1 MRLDKTRGLRNALL
15 AAAVALLL
23 ALTLFLPSATTSA
36 YAAEPYSFE
45 IENFDATYEVHSDRT
60 IDVEERVTIRYTG
73 YASTG
78 FYRDLPV
85 NAGDRVTGLTVSR
98 LSRDGTT
105 EIDEDY
111 SVDIDNDL
119 IIADIGDSTIKTD
132 TTETYVI
139 RYVFSV
145 TKPTNDNALYL
156 NIIGFGSEAAIRSAS
171 ATINLPEGFE
181 SANLYVGDTD
191 EKSNELMTVD
201 GRTITVE
208 LSGLAAFEG
217 ATLDMYFS
225 EGALTTRFDAI
236 PYIMAIVG
244 CALLAVLAVVKF
256 LVFPDKTLSPVVGF
270 EPPRGMDP
278 VEISKLIDNKVESSD
293 ITTLI
298 YYWASKGYLKIDLSD
313 ENDPALIKIF
323 NTLPG
328 DAPAHQCEMYNA
340 LFSGRDM
347 VKPSQLAGRFY
358 GVIDNVKKL
367 VNEKHRGLYTTA
379 SVCASLLFT
388 LAAGLLM
395 ALAPIITG
403 MACINPSLFYYPA
416 FLALV
421 PAFIIYGLT
430 ETWAYA
436 VHKLKSSTKW
446 LMLAGI
452 ALLAALCTAA
462 YTLLLPPAL
471 METAPKIVVCAV
483 AYIMVMCSVT
493 LISRTKQYNET
504 LSEIVGFRN
513 FILNAEKDRLELLL
527 EGDPEFYY
535 KILPYAQVMGVSDI
549 WEEKF
554 EDLTVMPPAWLND
567 PAGTLVSFAVIN
579 SALRAQSA
587 AFTSKMVIKPSAPTS
602 RSYSGGSHRGGSFGG
617 RGGGGHGGG
626 GFRGR

>member
-98 LSRDGTT
+98 LSRDGTA

-225 EGALTTRFDAI
+225 EGALTTRFDVI

-278 VEISKLIDNKVESSD
+278 VEISNSGLMAIGDLDEDLEWNTSAL
-293 ITTLI
+293 T
-298 YYWASKGYLKIDLSD
+298 ASYRKAMND
-313 ENDPALIKIF
+313 ENAEIF
-323 NTLPG
+323 NPEPSKPAEGEDIQDTGALDEAQANCIINLKKLTLNINTKDEATGAPNKHLRKYIQDVVFKYVEPMIPSTTILEYTFDNEKPNPNAVITP
-328 DAPAHQCEMYNA
+328 DA
-340 LFSGRDM
+340 
-347 VKPSQLAGRFY
+347 VGRFTSIVA
-358 GVIDNVKKL
+358 GHAAMNNS
-367 VNEKHRGLYTTA
+367 NENTTIWMEYP
-379 SVCASLLFT
+379 T
-388 LAAGLLM
+388 
-395 ALAPIITG
+395 PI
-403 MACINPSLFYYPA
+403 
-416 FLALV
+416 
-421 PAFIIYGLT
+421 
-430 ETWAYA
+430 
-436 VHKLKSSTKW
+436 
-446 LMLAGI
+446 
-452 ALLAALCTAA
+452 
-462 YTLLLPPAL
+462 
-471 METAPKIVVCAV
+471 
-483 AYIMVMCSVT
+483 
-493 LISRTKQYNET
+493 
-504 LSEIVGFRN
+504 
-513 FILNAEKDRLELLL
+513 
-527 EGDPEFYY
+527 
-535 KILPYAQVMGVSDI
+535 
-549 WEEKF
+549 
-554 EDLTVMPPAWLND
+554 
-567 PAGTLVSFAVIN
+567 
-579 SALRAQSA
+579 
-587 AFTSKMVIKPSAPTS
+587 
-602 RSYSGGSHRGGSFGG
+602 
-617 RGGGGHGGG
+617 
-626 GFRGR
+626 